1 MPATTL
7 TQQAGPSP
15 YSTLGRAV
23 TMNASDASNGND
35 FLATSNQ
42 LVIFHNTN
50 AGAQTVSITPK
61 PLAVY
66 GTLPGVVNVSL
77 AAGEIRV
84 FRLAD
89 AGWKDATSGKITIDT
104 SHSDVKVGLVD
115 LTQESFV

>member
-7 TQQAGPSP
+7 SQQAGPSP

-35 FLATSNQ
+35 FVATASQ
-42 LVIFHNTN
+42 LIIFHNTN
-50 AGAQTVSITPK
+50 GGAQTVSITPK
-61 PLAVY
+61 ALPVY

-77 AAGEIRV
+77 AAGEIRL
-84 FRLAD
+84 FRLLE

-104 SHSDVKVGLVD
+104 SHNDVKVGLID
-115 LTQESFV
+115 LTQESFA